1 MMRSV
6 IPGKIYRHF
15 KGHHYMVDLIA
26 EHTETGERMVVYTAL
41 YGENKKYVRPYD
53 MFTSLV
59 DREKYPETPQ
69 EYRFEPVKLTWSQRM
84 VY

>member
-15 KGHHYMVDLIA
+15 KGQHYMVDSIV

-53 MFTSLV
+53 MFVSPV
-59 DREKYPETPQ
+59 DKKKYPGALQ
-69 EYRFEPVKLTWSQRM
+69 VYRFEHVSLNTIM
-84 VY
+84 LHC